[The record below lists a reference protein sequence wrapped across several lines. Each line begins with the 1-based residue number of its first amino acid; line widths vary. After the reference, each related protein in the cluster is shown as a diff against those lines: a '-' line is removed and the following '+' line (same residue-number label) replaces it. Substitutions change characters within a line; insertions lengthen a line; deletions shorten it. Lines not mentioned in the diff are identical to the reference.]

1 MHRYILIIF
10 IFTLNINA
18 NTLMNPTSLSKD
30 LYQEVILDDNY
41 IDSVDHPNE
50 FLDFDYATRVATPEQ
65 ITSALKSWANQSDR
79 LKVIEYARS
88 HENRPLHAVFISSPE
103 NLKNLNS
110 IKDKI
115 SQLADAR
122 ITNDRKAKTLINELP
137 AVAWMAYSIHGNE
150 TSGAD
155 AALGVIYHL
164 IASKDDDILEL
175 LDDMVI
181 IVDPVMNPD
190 GRARFAKNLEQYRGL
205 HQIMTINH

>member
-1 MHRYILIIF
+1 MHRYILFIF

-18 NTLMNPTSLSKD
+18 NTLMEQTSLSKD
-30 LYQEVILDDNY
+30 LYKKEILDDNY
-41 IDSVDHPNE
+41 IDTLDHPNK

-65 ITSALKSWANQSDR
+65 ITSALISWASQSDR

-88 HENRPLHAVFISSPE
+88 HENRPLHAVFISSPK
-103 NLKNLNS
+103 NLNNLNS
-110 IKDKI
+110 IKDNI

-164 IASKDDDILEL
+164 IASKDDDTVSYTHLTLPTNRE
-175 LDDMVI
+175 V
-181 IVDPVMNPD
+181 
-190 GRARFAKNLEQYRGL
+190 
-205 HQIMTINH
+205 